1 MVYGVGAPGRSRTT
15 NHTEIEKHFQ
25 RNPPTRLVSC
35 LAGHKG
41 VVKMMIS
48 RVPCVNSNWKKQL
61 FYKGLP
67 ILLHAQV
74 HELHSRA
81 HEANAQPLQA
91 FNFLASNIY

>member
-1 MVYGVGAPGRSRTT
+1 
-15 NHTEIEKHFQ
+15 
-25 RNPPTRLVSC
+25 
-35 LAGHKG
+35 
-41 VVKMMIS
+41 MMIS